1 VSLAQRTPG
10 PSTPA
15 DRGELMGT
23 IAGLVVVVP
32 LLAAMGYGAWLLVRL
47 FLELT

>member
-1 VSLAQRTPG
+1 MSLAQRTPG

-32 LLAAMGYGAWLLVRL
+32 LLAAMGYGAWWLLQTVL
-47 FLELT
+47 